1 MLSRRSG
8 RSRGLLP
15 VWRCNAANQSLFEVA
30 PTSYPEVN
38 CGRSRAG
45 DLGSRTGSRRFTTET
60 RTLLV
65 VLGVVVSAFFMYV
78 AVRGAHLGQTV
89 DALRATNYAM
99 LVPALALLGL
109 AFFIRAV
116 RWRSLFAPGRKPPL
130 PDVVAAQFVGYLAN
144 AILPVRAGEAA
155 AIVTLN
161 KRARTPIAEGTAT
174 VFVQRA
180 EDVLSLVLLL
190 FLMLPWLPDLSWLQ
204 AAAAISAVLIGAL
217 VVVIFLIL
225 RFGEGVVQLLAK
237 PLAWLPFVP
246 KDALERAPSHFMR
259 GLAGLVT
266 PRIALV
272 SFGWTTLSWIV
283 LGVGFWVVM
292 RASDIHLSPLAGVLV
307 VIGIGLAM
315 ILPSSPAAVGVFE
328 GATVVVLSAYG
339 VGDSVALSYAF
350 VLHLLNVLPLFA
362 VAAALLVARRLR
374 RPTPV
379 PAMLGDSA
387 LER

>member
-1 MLSRRSG
+1 MG
-8 RSRGLLP
+8 H
-15 VWRCNAANQSLFEVA
+15 
-30 PTSYPEVN
+30 
-38 CGRSRAG
+38 RA
-45 DLGSRTGSRRFTTET
+45 GSRRFWTET

-65 VLGVVVSAFFMYV
+65 VAGILVSAFFMYL
-78 AVRGAHLGQTV
+78 AVRGAHLEQTL
-89 DALRATNYAM
+89 DALRATNYAL
-99 LVPALALLGL
+99 LVPALGLLAT

-116 RWRSLFAPGRKPPL
+116 RWRSLFTADRKPPL
-130 PDVVAAQFVGYLAN
+130 PDIVAAQFIGYLAN

-190 FLMLPWLPDLSWLQ
+190 LVMLPWLPDLSWLQ
-204 AAAAISAVLIGAL
+204 AAVAISAVLLGAL
-217 VVVIFLIL
+217 VVTALLVL
-225 RFGEGVVQLLAK
+225 RFGEGVVRVLAK
-237 PLAWLPFVP
+237 PLAWLPFIP
-246 KDALERAPSHFMR
+246 KEALERAPTHFVR

-283 LGVGFWVVM
+283 LGVGFWVVL

-315 ILPSSPAAVGVFE
+315 ILPSSPAALGVFE

-339 VGDSVALSYAF
+339 IDDSVALSYAL

-362 VAAALLVARRLR
+362 VAAALLVVRRARRAR
-374 RPTPV
+374 PV
-379 PAMLGDSA
+379 PAVLGDSA
-387 LER
+387 LEP

>member
-1 MLSRRSG
+1 LR
-8 RSRGLLP
+8 
-15 VWRCNAANQSLFEVA
+15 
-30 PTSYPEVN
+30 Y
-38 CGRSRAG
+38 
-45 DLGSRTGSRRFTTET
+45 RTGSRRFWTET
-60 RTLLV
+60 RTLV
-65 VLGVVVSAFFMYV
+65 VASGIVVSALFMYL
-78 AVRGAHLGQTV
+78 AVRGAHLEQTL
-89 DALRATNYAM
+89 DALRSTNYAM
-99 LVPALALLGL
+99 LVPALALLAV

-116 RWRSLFAPGRKPPL
+116 RWQSLFAPDRRPSL
-130 PDVVAAQFVGYLAN
+130 RDVVAAQFVGYLAN

-190 FLMLPWLPDLSWLQ
+190 LVMLPWLPDLSWLR
-204 AAAAISAVLIGAL
+204 AAVAISVALVGVLILTAIL
-217 VVVIFLIL
+217 VL
-225 RFGEGVVQLLAK
+225 RFGEDAVRLLVK
-237 PLAWLPFVP
+237 PLAWLPFIP
-246 KDALERAPSHFMR
+246 KDALDRAPAHFLR
-259 GLAGLVT
+259 GLAGLLT

-272 SFGWTTLSWIV
+272 SFGWTTLSWLV

-292 RASDIHLSPLAGVLV
+292 RASNISLSPLAGLVV

-339 VGDSVALSYAF
+339 VGDSVALSYGF
-350 VLHLLNVLPLFA
+350 VLHLINILPLFA

-374 RPTPV
+374 RTQPLS
-379 PAMLGDSA
+379 AMVADSA
-387 LER
+387 VERYP

>member
-1 MLSRRSG
+1 M
-8 RSRGLLP
+8 
-15 VWRCNAANQSLFEVA
+15 
-30 PTSYPEVN
+30 
-38 CGRSRAG
+38 
-45 DLGSRTGSRRFTTET
+45 
-60 RTLLV
+60 LLV
-65 VLGVVVSAFFMYV
+65 VAGIVVSAFFMYI
-78 AVRGAHLGQTV
+78 AVRGAHPEQTL
-89 DALRATNYAM
+89 DALRATNYLM
-99 LVPALALLGL
+99 LVPALALLAA
-109 AFFIRAV
+109 AFFIRAI
-116 RWRSLFAPGRKPPL
+116 RWHSLFTPERKPSL

-190 FLMLPWLPDLSWLQ
+190 FVMLPWLPDLSWLR
-204 AAAAISAVLIGAL
+204 AVVAISVAL
-217 VVVIFLIL
+217 VVALAVIALLVL
-225 RFGEGVVQLLAK
+225 RFGEGAVRVLAK
-237 PLAWLPFVP
+237 PLAWLPFIP
-246 KDALERAPSHFMR
+246 KDALERAPAHFLR

-272 SFGWTTLSWIV
+272 SFGWTTLSWVV
-283 LGVGFWVVM
+283 LGVGFWLVLL
-292 RASDIHLSPLAGVLV
+292 ASDIHLSPLAGVLV

-328 GATVVVLSAYG
+328 GATVVVLTAYG

-362 VAAALLVARRLR
+362 VAAALLVVRRLR
-374 RPTPV
+374 RAAPTAP
-379 PAMLGDSA
+379 PILGDSA

>member
-1 MLSRRSG
+1 MLS
-8 RSRGLLP
+8 L
-15 VWRCNAANQSLFEVA
+15 
-30 PTSYPEVN
+30 Y
-38 CGRSRAG
+38 CGRSGLGGMG
-45 DLGSRTGSRRFTTET
+45 DRTASRRVRIDT
-60 RTLLV
+60 RVLLV
-65 VLGVVVSAFFMYV
+65 VAGVVVSSFFMYL
-78 AVRGAHLGQTV
+78 AVRGAHLGQTL

-99 LVPALALLGL
+99 LVPALALLAT

-116 RWRSLFAPGRKPPL
+116 RWRSLFAPERKPPL

-161 KRARTPIAEGTAT
+161 KRARIPIAEGTAT

-190 FLMLPWLPDLSWLQ
+190 LVMLPWLPDLSWLQ
-204 AAAAISAVLIGAL
+204 AAVAISGLLVVAL
-217 VVVIFLIL
+217 VVIAVLVL
-225 RFGEGVVQLLAK
+225 RFGEGVVRLLVK

-246 KDALERAPSHFMR
+246 RDALERAPAHFLR

-266 PRIALV
+266 PRIAFV
-272 SFGWTTLSWIV
+272 SFAWTTLSWIV
-283 LGVGFWVVM
+283 LGVGFWVVL
-292 RASDIHLSPLAGVLV
+292 RASDIHLSPLAGILV

-328 GATVVVLSAYG
+328 GATVVVLTAYG

-350 VLHLLNVLPLFA
+350 VLHLLNVLPLFV
-362 VAAALLVARRLR
+362 VAAALLLVRRLR
-374 RPTPV
+374 RANRV
-379 PAMLGDSA
+379 QPAVG
-387 LER
+387 

>member
-1 MLSRRSG
+1 M
-8 RSRGLLP
+8 
-15 VWRCNAANQSLFEVA
+15 
-30 PTSYPEVN
+30 
-38 CGRSRAG
+38 G
-45 DLGSRTGSRRFTTET
+45 DRTESRRFWTET

-65 VLGVVVSAFFMYV
+65 AAGILVSAVFMYV
-78 AVRGAHLGQTV
+78 AVRGAHLEQTL

-99 LVPALALLGL
+99 LVPALGLLAA

-116 RWRSLFAPGRKPPL
+116 RWRSLFTPDRKPPL

-155 AIVTLN
+155 AIVALN
-161 KRARTPIAEGTAT
+161 RRARTPIAEGTAT

-190 FLMLPWLPDLSWLQ
+190 VVMLPWLPDLSWLR
-204 AAAAISAVLIGAL
+204 AAVAISVVLLAAL
-217 VVVIFLIL
+217 LVIALLVL
-225 RFGEGVVQLLAK
+225 RFGEGVVRVLAR
-237 PLAWLPFVP
+237 PLARLPFIP
-246 KDALERAPSHFMR
+246 KDALERAPAHFVR

-266 PRIALV
+266 PRIALI

-292 RASDIHLSPLAGVLV
+292 RASDIQLSPLAGILV

-315 ILPSSPAAVGVFE
+315 ILPSSPAAIGVFE
-328 GATVVVLSAYG
+328 GATVVVLTAYG
-339 VGDSVALSYAF
+339 IGDSVALSYAL
-350 VLHLLNVLPLFA
+350 VLHMLNVLPLFA

-374 RPTPV
+374 REGPV
-379 PAMLGDSA
+379 PTLLGDSA
-387 LER
+387 LEP